1 MRKDR
6 LVTFEFLSLCFI
18 TFLAIC
24 NVAVFYNF
32 HLYLQGI
39 GLHGKEAGAL
49 IGLYSL
55 SAMVL
60 YVTASKHIRLNN
72 APNCMLTGMLL
83 LAGCGAAYLFAE
95 RFWTLALV
103 RAVSGTGMFLIMA
116 SCMVMLVA
124 IIPPKKTGFAFSA
137 YSVALLLPYSIM
149 PAVSEWLLPLLNK
162 PTLLYLLTAC
172 LFAPAA
178 LLVLTLRVRLVH
190 QFQQSAAPQ
199 KECAHGS
206 PARENIFRRPVF
218 SILLVNGIYFIVF
231 SALFY
236 LFEGFAVA
244 RGIQNP
250 GYFFTVQM
258 GVMIVIRLF
267 GGRIF
272 DQFSKVALATTA
284 LAITGAGIGLLRI
297 LPDATWIL
305 PIAAV
310 FGLGMGLCV
319 PALNALMYLVTR
331 PQYRGYNANMMM
343 FSMHLGMFIGPFFG
357 SWIIE
362 RGGYDH
368 FLTFAIF
375 VTVGAA
381 GFFAAMDPAQAVAG
395 NSEP

>member
-39 GLHGKEAGAL
+39 GLSGKEAGSL

-60 YVTASKHIRLNN
+60 YITVSKRIRLNN
-72 APNCMLTGMLL
+72 APGCMLTGMVLV
-83 LAGCGAAYLFAE
+83 ASCGAAYLFAE
-95 RFWTLALV
+95 RFWILALV
-103 RAVSGTGMFLIMA
+103 RAVSGIGMFLIMA
-116 SCMVMLVA
+116 SCTVMLVA
-124 IIPPKKTGFAFSA
+124 IIPPKKTGWAFSA

-149 PAVSEWLLPLLNK
+149 PAVSELLLPLLGK
-162 PTLLYLLTAC
+162 PTILYTLTAC

-178 LLVLTLRVRLVH
+178 LLVLPLRARLVP
-190 QFQQSAAPQ
+190 QSQEMEPQ
-199 KECAHGS
+199 HTECAHGS
-206 PARENIFRRPVF
+206 AARRNLFRKPVF
-218 SILLVNGIYFIVF
+218 SILLVNGIYFTIF

-236 LFEGFAVA
+236 LFEGFAVE

-250 GYFFTVQM
+250 GFFFTAQM

-272 DQFSKVALATTA
+272 DHFSKVALATTA
-284 LAITGAGIGLLRI
+284 LAITGTGIGLLRI
-297 LPDATWIL
+297 LPDTTWIL
-305 PIAAV
+305 PIATV

-319 PALNALMYLVTR
+319 PALNSLMYLVTP

-343 FSMHLGMFIGPFFG
+343 FAVHLGTFTGPFFG

-368 FLTFAIF
+368 FLTLSIVVA
-375 VTVGAA
+375 VGAA
-381 GFFAAMDPAQAVAG
+381 GFFAAVNPAQAIAG
-395 NSEP
+395 NREQ